1 MLLTKNRG
9 NPPPPDKL
17 KPDRVGALDGLSLTG
32 FHRVA
37 YTDWGPLEHDPEKWG
52 PVFGKDHAQSNKL
65 KRDDGG
71 HLALG
76 SAVPVLCVHGLT
88 RQGRDFDFL
97 AQRLAREGRRVICP
111 DLVGRGRSGRLRN
124 PDEYALPQYCADLN
138 ALIAKTGAAQID
150 WVGTSLGGMIGI
162 VLAGLPGNPI
172 RRLVINDIGPY
183 LPWSGLARLGGY
195 VASMPRA
202 FATFDDAEAYFREVL
217 APFGALSDAQW
228 EHLVRHSI
236 AWDERS
242 ELFAMLCDPEI
253 VRAFRNPWHYSID
266 LWKYWKAI
274 RVPILV
280 LRGEQSDLLPADLV
294 DRMERLN
301 PLASVRVFADC
312 GHAPPLLAPEQIAP
326 VVEFLC
332 GEE

>member
-9 NPPPPDKL
+9 NPPPADKL
-17 KPDRVGALDGLSLTG
+17 KPDRVGTLDGLSLTG
-32 FHRVA
+32 FHRVV

-71 HLALG
+71 HPALG
-76 SAVPVLCVHGLT
+76 GPVPVLCVHGLT

-97 AQRLAREGRRVICP
+97 AQRLARERRRVICP

-195 VASMPRA
+195 VASMPTA
-202 FATFDDAEAYFREVL
+202 FATFDDAETYFREVL

-236 AWDERS
+236 AWDERK

-280 LRGEQSDLLPADLV
+280 LRGEQSDLLPADLA

-312 GHAPPLLAPEQIAP
+312 GHAPPLLAAEQIAP